1 MQNKFIAIPIALV
14 AATLLSGAFL
24 ISSHSF
30 ADDSVVDNINI
41 IVPVSCSLEG
51 TGMTSHNANMMNGT
65 YQADIGTTTI
75 KAFCNDNNG
84 FSIYAI
90 GYTDDTY
97 GETHLSNPVDSTYNI
112 VTGTATSGD
121 TSNWAMKLATPT
133 SPTPTYPLTID
144 SDTNGSFSS
153 YHIVPSSHTKVAH
166 RNSATDAGASAE
178 GATLT
183 STYAAFVSLAQPA
196 GTYTGKV
203 LYTIVHPVDNRPA
216 IPYTINYD
224 KNTTAAVSNMP
235 SPNPQVGM
243 TPDDTVDI
251 LDNMPTRNSYAFK
264 GWCTVEVADDATCAG
279 TTYNPDG
286 RHTNLA
292 LPIDHTKASNNI
304 TLYAIWERAALL
316 DTGKN
321 VNQKLKI
328 LAGNSSATYSTADS
342 TITALTRA
350 SSLPNGFTPTS
361 DNTIS
366 TSASISPIYAWFDS
380 GTIYYYSD
388 VPTIMM
394 NQKSSYFFYEMRALS
409 DLSTISSWNTSSVTD
424 MYCMF
429 MRAGYSATTFNLDLS
444 SWDTSSVTDMSS
456 MFNRV
461 SYNSTS
467 SNLNLSS
474 WDTSSVK
481 FMSSMFNSTGY
492 NSTSFNL
499 NLSSWDTS
507 SVTDMSSI
515 FECVGYKA
523 STFILDLS
531 SWNTSKVTSMDRM
544 FYSAGNKATSWS
556 VGDLSSWD
564 TSKVT
569 NMERMFNS
577 AGYSATTFNLDLSSW
592 NTSSVTNM
600 GAMFDSAGHNATTWS
615 IGDLSSWDTSSV
627 RGTSG
632 MFSYAGYSAATF
644 TLDLSSWN
652 TSSVTNMYR
661 VFRDAGSN
669 ATTWSVT
676 IPKTNNG
683 TTTGP
688 ITNTTA
694 NLYGSSTSVTTP
706 PPSDRSFTLAN

>member
-14 AATLLSGAFL
+14 ATTLLSGAFL

-41 IVPVSCSLEG
+41 IVPASCSLEG

-133 SPTPTYPLTID
+133 SPTPTYPLAID

-166 RNSATDAGASAE
+166 RNSATDTGASAE

-235 SPNPQVGM
+235 SPNPQVGR
-243 TPDDTVDI
+243 TSEDTVNI
-251 LDNMPTRNSYAFK
+251 FDNLPTRNGYAFK
-264 GWCTVEVADDATCAG
+264 GWCTAEVADDATCTG

-286 RHTNLA
+286 RRTNLA
-292 LPIDHTKASNNI
+292 LPIDHTAATNTI
-304 TLYAIWERAALL
+304 TLHAVWEKAALL
-316 DTGKN
+316 DIGQN
-321 VNQKLKI
+321 VNKKLKR
-328 LAGNSSATYSTADS
+328 LAGNSSATYNTEDN

-350 SSLPNGFTPTS
+350 NSLPTGFTPTS
-361 DNTIS
+361 DNIIS
-366 TSASISPIYAWFDS
+366 TSSSISPIYAWFDS
-380 GTIYYYSD
+380 GTIYYHSD
-388 VPTIMM
+388 VNTIMM
-394 NQKSSYFFYEMRALS
+394 NRSSRLFFHNMRAIS
-409 DLSTISSWNTSSVTD
+409 DLSTISSWNTSRVTDLSAMFSYAGRNATTWSAGDLSSWNTSSVTD
-424 MYCMF
+424 MSNMF
-429 MRAGYSATTFNLDLS
+429 YYAGYTATTWSVGDLSSWDTSSVTNMSTMFGFAGYSATTWSVGDLS
-444 SWDTSSVTDMSS
+444 SWDTSSVTDMSQ
-456 MFNRV
+456 MF
-461 SYNSTS
+461 T
-467 SNLNLSS
+467 
-474 WDTSSVK
+474 
-481 FMSSMFNSTGY
+481 
-492 NSTSFNL
+492 
-499 NLSSWDTS
+499 
-507 SVTDMSSI
+507 
-515 FECVGYKA
+515 
-523 STFILDLS
+523 
-531 SWNTSKVTSMDRM
+531 
-544 FYSAGNKATSWS
+544 
-556 VGDLSSWD
+556 
-564 TSKVT
+564 
-569 NMERMFNS
+569 S
-577 AGYSATTFNLDLSSW
+577 AGYSASAWSVGDLSSW

-600 GAMFDSAGHNATTWS
+600 SIMFRD
-615 IGDLSSWDTSSV
+615 
-627 RGTSG
+627 
-632 MFSYAGYSAATF
+632 AGYSATTF
-644 TLDLSSWN
+644 TLNLSSWN
-652 TSSVTNMYR
+652 TSSVTDMSQM
-661 VFRDAGSN
+661 FTSAGYS
-669 ATTWSVT
+669 ATTWSIT

-688 ITNTTA
+688 ITNTTT
-694 NLYGSSTSVTTP
+694 NLYGNSTSVTATP
-706 PPSDRSFTLAN
+706 PSGKSFTLAN